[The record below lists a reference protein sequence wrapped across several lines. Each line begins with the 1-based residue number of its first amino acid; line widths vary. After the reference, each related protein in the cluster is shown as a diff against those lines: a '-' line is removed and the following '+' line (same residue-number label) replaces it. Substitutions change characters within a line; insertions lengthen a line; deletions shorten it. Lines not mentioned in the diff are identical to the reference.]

1 MLGFLVISCRKNFQ
15 VMSNKFT
22 KIICLTLVLFIV
34 FTASSCKKN
43 NVKKIEVNNSF
54 ALSLLQ
60 DEVSVGEL
68 LERMDSTSVEWVRV
82 LPDNTVCAIFY
93 DTIRDI
99 VSGAKLLDGV
109 EDIQIQNSCDVD
121 VPAVEIPAEVEQIW
135 SYDPS
140 YIFEYQIQVDVDT
153 MFAVNFAVE
162 QFELNSLVMESGNM
176 AFHVNAAPEQS
187 FPVQVQSAV
196 MQTSEIL
203 YYSGAEYEVSL
214 TNPGD
219 VNQDLAGMVI
229 EPENG
234 MIVFSGTLNV
244 SANIDKAAYDAMGG
258 QIGGKV
264 HIDVEGALANLL
276 IYSIDGIMSE
286 ITQPYADTVD
296 VKFGIKGLNGDLN
309 LYRPNLSLS
318 YVNTFGIGA
327 NAGIDS
333 IGLFVDD
340 EFSANYTSLLKE
352 GFDVDLNANVAAF
365 EPMTESVSSHVVDY
379 INMNERYDGMMLN
392 GNINIGGAYV
402 ENLKRDSHI
411 DLAAEAVVPLQFK
424 IDELKY
430 TDTIKFHIDGGNVQ
444 KFLDG
449 MEFKFRI
456 YNGLPL
462 EVTMQTYV
470 LREDEVIDSLL
481 MPGSNVVRPSYDGQ
495 YEFCEIITSIDGDE
509 RIGKILSA
517 DHLLLNI
524 SISTEN
530 NVVSIKADNSM
541 RLEIGLKTKTNGIDI
556 NDVL

>member
-1 MLGFLVISCRKNFQ
+1 MVISRWINFK

-22 KIICLTLVLFIV
+22 KIICLTLVLFVV

-43 NVKKIEVNNSF
+43 NVRKIEVNNSF

-68 LERMDSTSVEWVRV
+68 FEIMDSTSAAWFMV
-82 LPDNTVCAIFY
+82 LPDNTVSAIFY
-93 DTIRDI
+93 DTIRD
-99 VSGAKLLDGV
+99 VVNGAKLLDVV
-109 EDIQIQNSCDVD
+109 EDIQIKNSCDVD
-121 VPAVEIPAEVEQIW
+121 VPAVDIPAEVEQIW
-135 SYDPS
+135 INNPS
-140 YIFEYQIQVDVDT
+140 YVFEYQTQVNVDT
-153 MFAVNFAVE
+153 VFAVNFTVE

-176 AFHVNAAPEQS
+176 AFHLNATPEQS
-187 FPVQVQSAV
+187 FPVQVQSAI
-196 MQTSEIL
+196 MQTNEIL
-203 YYSGAEYEVSL
+203 YYSGDGYEVSL

-229 EPENG
+229 EPENR
-234 MIVFSGTLNV
+234 MIVFSGTLNISV
-244 SANIDKAAYDAMGG
+244 SIDKAAYDAMGG

-264 HIDVEGALANLL
+264 HIDVEGSLANIL
-276 IYSIDGIMSE
+276 IYSINGVMSE
-286 ITQPYADTVD
+286 ITQPYSDTVD

-309 LYRPNLSLS
+309 LYRPDLKLS

-327 NAGIDS
+327 NVGVDS
-333 IGLFVDD
+333 IGFFVDD
-340 EFSANYTSLLKE
+340 EFGTDYTSLLKE
-352 GFDVDLNANVAAF
+352 SFDVDLNANVTTF
-365 EPMTESVSSHVVDY
+365 EPMTGSLSSHIVDY

-392 GNINIGGAYV
+392 GIINIGGTDA
-402 ENLKRDSHI
+402 ENVNRDSHI
-411 DLAAEAVVPLQFK
+411 DLAAEAVVPLKFK

-430 TDTIKFHIDGGNVQ
+430 TDTIEFHIDGGNVQ

-449 MEFKFRI
+449 MEFKFRV

-462 EVTMQTYV
+462 EVTMQLYV

-481 MPGSNVVRPSYDGQ
+481 MPGSNVIRPSYDGQ

-509 RIGKILSA
+509 RIEKILSA

-524 SISTEN
+524 SVSTEN
-530 NVVSIKADNSM
+530 NVVSIKADNWV

>member
-1 MLGFLVISCRKNFQ
+1 MSFLVILRQINFQ
-15 VMSNKFT
+15 VMRNKFT
-22 KIICLTLVLFIV
+22 KIICLTLVLFVV

-43 NVKKIEVNNSF
+43 NVRKIEVNNSF

-68 LERMDSTSVEWVRV
+68 FEIMDSTSAAWFMV
-82 LPDNTVCAIFY
+82 LPDNTVSAIFY
-93 DTIRDI
+93 DTIRD
-99 VSGAKLLDGV
+99 VVNGAKLLDVV
-109 EDIQIQNSCDVD
+109 EDIQIKNSCDVD
-121 VPAVEIPAEVEQIW
+121 VPAVDIPAEVEQIW
-135 SYDPS
+135 INNPS
-140 YIFEYQIQVDVDT
+140 YVFEYQTQVNVDT
-153 MFAVNFAVE
+153 VFAVNFTVE

-176 AFHVNAAPEQS
+176 AFHLNATPEQS
-187 FPVQVQSAV
+187 FPVQVQSAI

-203 YYSGAEYEVSL
+203 YYSGDGYEVSL

-229 EPENG
+229 EPENR
-234 MIVFSGTLNV
+234 MIVFSGTLNISV
-244 SANIDKAAYDAMGG
+244 SIDKAAYDAMGG

-264 HIDVEGALANLL
+264 HIDVEGSLANIL
-276 IYSIDGIMSE
+276 IYSINGVMSE
-286 ITQPYADTVD
+286 ITQPYSDTVD

-309 LYRPNLSLS
+309 LYRPDLKLS

-327 NAGIDS
+327 NVGVDS
-333 IGLFVDD
+333 IGFFVDD
-340 EFSANYTSLLKE
+340 EFGTDYTSLLKE
-352 GFDVDLNANVAAF
+352 SFDVDLNANVTTF
-365 EPMTESVSSHVVDY
+365 EPMTGSLSSHIVDY

-392 GNINIGGAYV
+392 GIINIGGTDAESV
-402 ENLKRDSHI
+402 NRDSHI
-411 DLAAEAVVPLQFK
+411 DLAAEAVVPLKFK

-430 TDTIKFHIDGGNVQ
+430 TDTVKFHIDGGNVQ

-449 MEFKFRI
+449 MEFKFRV

-462 EVTMQTYV
+462 EVTMQLYV

-481 MPGSNVVRPSYDGQ
+481 MPGSNVIRPSYDGQ

-509 RIGKILSA
+509 RIEKILSA

-524 SISTEN
+524 SVSTEN
-530 NVVSIKADNSM
+530 NVVSIKADNCV

>member
-1 MLGFLVISCRKNFQ
+1 MSFLVILRQINFQ
-15 VMSNKFT
+15 VMRNKFT
-22 KIICLTLVLFIV
+22 KIICLTLVLFVV

-43 NVKKIEVNNSF
+43 NVRKIEVNNSF

-68 LERMDSTSVEWVRV
+68 FEIMDSTSAAWFMV
-82 LPDNTVCAIFY
+82 LPDNTVSAIFY
-93 DTIRDI
+93 DTIRD
-99 VSGAKLLDGV
+99 VVNGAKLLDVV
-109 EDIQIQNSCDVD
+109 EDIQIKNSCDVD
-121 VPAVEIPAEVEQIW
+121 VPAVDIPAEVEQIW
-135 SYDPS
+135 INNPS
-140 YIFEYQIQVDVDT
+140 YVFEYQTQVNVDT
-153 MFAVNFAVE
+153 VFAVNFTVE

-176 AFHVNAAPEQS
+176 AFHLNATPEQS
-187 FPVQVQSAV
+187 FPVQVQSAI
-196 MQTSEIL
+196 MQTNEIL
-203 YYSGAEYEVSL
+203 YYSGDGYEVSL

-229 EPENG
+229 EPENR
-234 MIVFSGTLNV
+234 MIVFSGTLNISV
-244 SANIDKAAYDAMGG
+244 SIDKAAYDAMGG

-264 HIDVEGALANLL
+264 HIDVEGSLANIL
-276 IYSIDGIMSE
+276 IYSINGVMSE
-286 ITQPYADTVD
+286 ITQPYSDTVD

-309 LYRPNLSLS
+309 LYRPDLKLS

-327 NAGIDS
+327 NVGVDS
-333 IGLFVDD
+333 IGFFVDD
-340 EFSANYTSLLKE
+340 EFGTDYTSLLKE
-352 GFDVDLNANVAAF
+352 SFDVDLNANVTTF
-365 EPMTESVSSHVVDY
+365 EPMTGSLSSHIVDY

-392 GNINIGGAYV
+392 GIINIGGTDA
-402 ENLKRDSHI
+402 ENVNRDSHI
-411 DLAAEAVVPLQFK
+411 DLAAEAVVPLKFK

-430 TDTIKFHIDGGNVQ
+430 TDTIEFHIDGGNVQ

-449 MEFKFRI
+449 MEFKFRV

-462 EVTMQTYV
+462 EVTMQLYV

-481 MPGSNVVRPSYDGQ
+481 MPGSNVIRPSYDGQ

-509 RIGKILSA
+509 RIEKILSA

-524 SISTEN
+524 SVSTEN
-530 NVVSIKADNSM
+530 NVVSIKADNWV

>member
-1 MLGFLVISCRKNFQ
+1 MR
-15 VMSNKFT
+15 NKFT
-22 KIICLTLVLFIV
+22 KTICLTLVLFIV
-34 FTASSCKKN
+34 FAAFSCKKN
-43 NVKKIEVNNSF
+43 NVRKIEVNNSF

-68 LERMDSTSVEWVRV
+68 FEIMDSTSAAWFMV
-82 LPDNTVCAIFY
+82 LPDNTVSAIFY
-93 DTIRDI
+93 DTIRD
-99 VSGAKLLDGV
+99 VVNGAKLLDVV
-109 EDIQIQNSCDVD
+109 EDIQIKNSCDVD

-135 SYDPS
+135 TYDPS
-140 YIFEYQIQVDVDT
+140 YVFEYQTQVNLDT
-153 MFAVNFAVE
+153 VFAVNFAVE

-176 AFHVNAAPEQS
+176 AFHLNVTPEQS
-187 FPVQVQSAV
+187 FPVQVQSAI
-196 MQTSEIL
+196 MQTNEIL
-203 YYSGAEYEVSL
+203 YYSGDGYEVSL

-229 EPENG
+229 EPENR
-234 MIVFSGTLNV
+234 MIVFSGTLNISV
-244 SANIDKAAYDAMGG
+244 SIDKAAYDAMGG

-264 HIDVEGALANLL
+264 HIDVEGSLANIL
-276 IYSIDGIMSE
+276 IYSINGVMSE
-286 ITQPYADTVD
+286 ITQPYSDTVD

-309 LYRPNLSLS
+309 LYRPDLKLS

-327 NAGIDS
+327 NVGVDS
-333 IGLFVDD
+333 IGFFVDD
-340 EFSANYTSLLKE
+340 EFGTDYTSLLKE
-352 GFDVDLNANVAAF
+352 SFDVDLNANVTTF
-365 EPMTESVSSHVVDY
+365 EPMTGSLSSHIVDY

-392 GNINIGGAYV
+392 GIINIGGTDA
-402 ENLKRDSHI
+402 ENVNRDSHI
-411 DLAAEAVVPLQFK
+411 DLAAEAVVPLKFK

-430 TDTIKFHIDGGNVQ
+430 TDTIEFHIDGGNVQ

-449 MEFKFRI
+449 MEFKFRV

-462 EVTMQTYV
+462 EVTMQLYV

-481 MPGSNVVRPSYDGQ
+481 MPGSNVIRPSYDGQ

-509 RIGKILSA
+509 RIEKILSA

-524 SISTEN
+524 SVSTEN
-530 NVVSIKADNSM
+530 NVVSIKADNCV

>member
-1 MLGFLVISCRKNFQ
+1 MVISRWINFK

-22 KIICLTLVLFIV
+22 KIICLTLVLFVV

-43 NVKKIEVNNSF
+43 NVRKIEVNNSF

-68 LERMDSTSVEWVRV
+68 FEIMDSTSAAWFMV
-82 LPDNTVCAIFY
+82 LPDNTVSAIFY
-93 DTIRDI
+93 DTIRD
-99 VSGAKLLDGV
+99 VVNGAKLLDVV
-109 EDIQIQNSCDVD
+109 EDIQIKNSCDVD
-121 VPAVEIPAEVEQIW
+121 VPAVDIPAEVEQIW
-135 SYDPS
+135 INNPS
-140 YIFEYQIQVDVDT
+140 YVFEYQTQVNVDT
-153 MFAVNFAVE
+153 VFAVNFTVE

-176 AFHVNAAPEQS
+176 AFHLNATPEQS
-187 FPVQVQSAV
+187 FPVQVQSAI
-196 MQTSEIL
+196 MQTNEIL
-203 YYSGAEYEVSL
+203 YYSGDGYEVSL

-229 EPENG
+229 EPENR
-234 MIVFSGTLNV
+234 MIVFSGTLNISV
-244 SANIDKAAYDAMGG
+244 SIDKAAYDAMGG

-264 HIDVEGALANLL
+264 HIDVEGSLANIL
-276 IYSIDGIMSE
+276 IYSINGVMSE
-286 ITQPYADTVD
+286 ITQPYSDTVD

-309 LYRPNLSLS
+309 LYRPDLKLS

-327 NAGIDS
+327 NVGVDS
-333 IGLFVDD
+333 IGFFVDD
-340 EFSANYTSLLKE
+340 EFGTDYTSLLKE
-352 GFDVDLNANVAAF
+352 SFDVDLNANVTTF
-365 EPMTESVSSHVVDY
+365 EPMTGSLSSHIVDY

-392 GNINIGGAYV
+392 GIINIGGTDA
-402 ENLKRDSHI
+402 ENVNRDSHI
-411 DLAAEAVVPLQFK
+411 DLAAEAVVPLKFK

-430 TDTIKFHIDGGNVQ
+430 TDTIEFHIDGGNVQ

-449 MEFKFRI
+449 MEFKFRV

-462 EVTMQTYV
+462 EVTMQLYV

-481 MPGSNVVRPSYDGQ
+481 MPGSNVIRPSYDGQ

-509 RIGKILSA
+509 RIEKILSA

-524 SISTEN
+524 SVSTEN
-530 NVVSIKADNSM
+530 NVVSIKADNCV

>member
-1 MLGFLVISCRKNFQ
+1 MVISRWINFK

-22 KIICLTLVLFIV
+22 KIICLTLVLFVV

-43 NVKKIEVNNSF
+43 NVRKIEVNNSF

-68 LERMDSTSVEWVRV
+68 FEIMDSTSAAWFMV
-82 LPDNTVCAIFY
+82 LPDNTVSAIFY
-93 DTIRDI
+93 DTIRD
-99 VSGAKLLDGV
+99 VVNGAKLLDVV
-109 EDIQIQNSCDVD
+109 EDIQIKNSCDVD
-121 VPAVEIPAEVEQIW
+121 VPAVDIPAEVEQIW
-135 SYDPS
+135 INNPS
-140 YIFEYQIQVDVDT
+140 YVFEYQTQVNVDT
-153 MFAVNFAVE
+153 VFAVNFTVE

-176 AFHVNAAPEQS
+176 AFHLNATPEQS
-187 FPVQVQSAV
+187 FPVQVQSAI
-196 MQTSEIL
+196 MQTNEIL
-203 YYSGAEYEVSL
+203 YYSGDGYEVSL

-229 EPENG
+229 EPENR
-234 MIVFSGTLNV
+234 MIVFSGTLNISV
-244 SANIDKAAYDAMGG
+244 SIDKAAYDAMGG

-264 HIDVEGALANLL
+264 HIDVEGSLANIL
-276 IYSIDGIMSE
+276 IYSINGVMSE
-286 ITQPYADTVD
+286 ITQSYSDTVD

-309 LYRPNLSLS
+309 LYRPDLKLS

-327 NAGIDS
+327 NVGVDS
-333 IGLFVDD
+333 IGFFVDD
-340 EFSANYTSLLKE
+340 EFGTDYTSLLKE
-352 GFDVDLNANVAAF
+352 SFDVDLNANVTTF
-365 EPMTESVSSHVVDY
+365 EPMTGSLSSHIVDY

-392 GNINIGGAYV
+392 GIINIGGTDA
-402 ENLKRDSHI
+402 ENVNRDSHI
-411 DLAAEAVVPLQFK
+411 DLAAEAVVPLKFK

-430 TDTIKFHIDGGNVQ
+430 TDTIEFHIDGGNVQ

-449 MEFKFRI
+449 MEFKFRV

-462 EVTMQTYV
+462 EVTMQLYV

-481 MPGSNVVRPSYDGQ
+481 MPGSNVIRPSYDGQ

-509 RIGKILSA
+509 RIEKILSA

-524 SISTEN
+524 SVSTEN
-530 NVVSIKADNSM
+530 NVVSIKADNCV

>member
-1 MLGFLVISCRKNFQ
+1 MR
-15 VMSNKFT
+15 NKFT
-22 KIICLTLVLFIV
+22 KNICLTLVLFVV

-43 NVKKIEVNNSF
+43 NVRKIEVNNSF

-68 LERMDSTSVEWVRV
+68 FEIMDSTSAAWFMV
-82 LPDNTVCAIFY
+82 LPDNTVSAIFY
-93 DTIRDI
+93 DTIRD
-99 VSGAKLLDGV
+99 VVNGAKLLDVV
-109 EDIQIQNSCDVD
+109 EDIQIKNSCDVD
-121 VPAVEIPAEVEQIW
+121 VPAVDIPAEVEQIW
-135 SYDPS
+135 INNPS
-140 YIFEYQIQVDVDT
+140 YVFEYQTQVNVDT
-153 MFAVNFAVE
+153 VFAVNFTVE

-176 AFHVNAAPEQS
+176 AFHLNATPEQS
-187 FPVQVQSAV
+187 FPVQVQSAI
-196 MQTSEIL
+196 MQTNEIL
-203 YYSGAEYEVSL
+203 YYSGDGYEVSL

-264 HIDVEGALANLL
+264 HIDVEGSLANIL
-276 IYSIDGIMSE
+276 IYSINGVMSE
-286 ITQPYADTVD
+286 ITQPYSDTVD

-309 LYRPNLSLS
+309 LYRPDLKLS

-327 NAGIDS
+327 NVGVDS
-333 IGLFVDD
+333 IGFFVDD
-340 EFSANYTSLLKE
+340 EFGTDYTSLLKE
-352 GFDVDLNANVAAF
+352 SFDVDLNANVTTF
-365 EPMTESVSSHVVDY
+365 EPMTGSLSSHIVDY

-392 GNINIGGAYV
+392 GIINIGGTDA
-402 ENLKRDSHI
+402 ENVNRDSHI
-411 DLAAEAVVPLQFK
+411 DLAAEAVVPLKFK
-424 IDELKY
+424 IGELKY
-430 TDTIKFHIDGGNVQ
+430 TDTIEFHIDGGNVQ

-449 MEFKFRI
+449 MEFKFRV

-462 EVTMQTYV
+462 EVTMQLYV

-481 MPGSNVVRPSYDGQ
+481 MPGSNVIRPSYDGQ

-509 RIGKILSA
+509 RIEKILSA

-524 SISTEN
+524 SVSTEN
-530 NVVSIKADNSM
+530 NVVSIKADNWV